1 MSVLKVKLFQV
12 SHRLGLF
19 LPFTKIVM
27 RKIHYSSINNAYK
40 KDIACFIENF

>member
-12 SHRLGLF
+12 SYWLGLF

-27 RKIHYSSINNAYK
+27 KKIHYSSINTHIKN
-40 KDIACFIENF
+40 ILLVL

>member
-12 SHRLGLF
+12 SYRLGLF
-19 LPFTKIVM
+19 FPFAKIVM
-27 RKIHYSSINNAYK
+27 KKIHYSSINNTHT